1 MEKRKVGILGLVC
14 MLLVISSCTNLRH
27 VSDFSGSA
35 KKGLASFESLGYGF
49 EKSCLDKCFEQSIQK
64 LELNPTCPCQQ
75 EAKADSATMVIY
87 QALAAYLD
95 GLNRLSAN
103 ETARYN
109 TKALTDQVA
118 SGSFGGITFSP
129 EQATAYINIGNIIGN
144 AVSNG
149 YRKNNIRQYVQ
160 EADPSFQELIRF
172 LEFTL
177 SRNLKGIL
185 RNQTNMS
192 QVTYFQ
198 LYRDPSLSAFE
209 KRQVAREYFSRKQTL
224 EQYGKEIDLYTQ
236 MLTKISAGHR
246 ELAENI
252 DQWSLADVKSQLSA
266 LAGDLEQLYG
276 YYNKLKP

>member
-1 MEKRKVGILGLVC
+1 MEKRKVGILGLVW
-14 MLLVISSCTNLRH
+14 MLLLISSCTNLRH

-64 LELNPTCPCQQ
+64 LELNPTCPCEQ

-149 YRKNNIRQYVQ
+149 YRKNKVRQYVS

-185 RNQTNMS
+185 RNQTSMS

-198 LYRDPSLSAFE
+198 LYKDPSLSAFE
-209 KRQVAREYFSRKQTL
+209 KRQVAQEYFSRKQKL

-236 MLTKISAGHR
+236 MLTKIGAGHR

-276 YYNKLKP
+276 YYDKLKP